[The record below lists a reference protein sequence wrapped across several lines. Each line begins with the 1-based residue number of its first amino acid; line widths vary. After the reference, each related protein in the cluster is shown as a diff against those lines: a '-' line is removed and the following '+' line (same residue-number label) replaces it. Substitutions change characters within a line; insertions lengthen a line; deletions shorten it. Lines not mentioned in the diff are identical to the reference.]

1 MARVCKRS
9 RWARGVTQKNNVKD
23 GVEPAMNEG
32 ESNGIMFYN
41 NVLSDDT
48 PWDGGMQLPSNND
61 TDVYGNEEGDVVNNG
76 DNDVGKLLLAD
87 VQCQKLV
94 PVNAGGTQENM
105 FQNIVQPTMDED
117 DDETDENDDDE
128 KTRLLVKTK

>member
-1 MARVCKRS
+1 MAQVCKRT

-41 NVLSDDT
+41 NVLSDNT

-61 TDVYGNEEGDVVNNG
+61 TDVYDNEEGDVVNNG
-76 DNDVGKLLLAD
+76 DNDVGKLL
-87 VQCQKLV
+87 
-94 PVNAGGTQENM
+94 GTQENM

-117 DDETDENDDDE
+117 DDDSDDYDDDE